1 MKARSSVEEWN
12 KKRKTKNKKKERD
25 APAAF
30 SFSSFSFHSNSFLFL
45 RFSLFFSVEGSDLRN
60 RCLLLYNHYF
70 NYFIL
75 ISRSSRIIGCTFFL
89 LFIFLQFYYLF
100 SIFIQKRKEIG
111 EFRKIN
117 RIHSYC
123 HELVLFPKIKDS
135 ASLIDSRFP
144 VGKLV
149 HLRTRLLS
157 KGDF

>member
-1 MKARSSVEEWN
+1 M
-12 KKRKTKNKKKERD
+12 
-25 APAAF
+25 
-30 SFSSFSFHSNSFLFL
+30 
-45 RFSLFFSVEGSDLRN
+45 
-60 RCLLLYNHYF
+60 Y
-70 NYFIL
+70 
-75 ISRSSRIIGCTFFL
+75 FL
-89 LFIFLQFYYLF
+89 LVILFWAFFFQFL
-100 SIFIQKRKEIG
+100 FIQKRKEIG

-123 HELVLFPKIKDS
+123 HKLVLFPKIKDS